1 MGPVRMRSTRAWWA
15 VLACA
20 GIVCGAGACDAPVS
34 APASDHYAA
43 YAEIVAEEDAR
54 GGIGLARTH
63 AHLAGDS
70 PALRAL
76 AVRALGRLEDPGRVE
91 RIAPLLDDAEGGVRE
106 AAVHALAQAVYGS
119 DPGAVARVLAERIG
133 TEADPSVLGAIAIS
147 IGRLAFGTAA
157 ARGEADAALVAVSER
172 LPVVEEDPGLVG
184 RVGLARGIEAF
195 ARSDQAG
202 GTGGAGLSAALAG
215 VAASLAELGVV
226 AGGGGG
232 GGVELTAA
240 RVRRL
245 AMGALV
251 HSNQLGAEA
260 AKALMQDEDWGVRRQ
275 VVAAAARHGVEAE
288 VVIPAGLADPDPR
301 VRVEALAAYDR
312 RLRPGQG
319 CAPIIAAMNDVDPDV
334 INAAIGLAARPCPD
348 LDAQRE
354 VLGAKIAEL
363 EDAGAGWRAPSR
375 ALHALAAIAPG
386 EVGDET
392 RAFATH
398 TNPFVRGW
406 AARAAAEAGSEAV
419 LAELA
424 SDPVANVREAALRG
438 LGAVEGARARDAY
451 LAQLDADDPQ
461 LVMTATRLLV
471 EHAAAETP
479 GDALLAALARFT
491 ARQRETERDVRV
503 ALLEAI
509 GAVGGFESDALT
521 PYLTD
526 FDPAVADRAAALLT
540 EATGTTHE
548 AAPRPLPRAPTPD
561 AARLT
566 ELERSNVVLHMAG
579 LGEIVVALRP
589 DLGATNADR
598 FARLAATGQLDGR
611 TFHRVE
617 PNFVIQGGSPNA
629 NEYSGEGPYS
639 RDEIGSH
646 PHWRGTVGLSTRG
659 RDTGDGQIFVNL
671 ADNLRLDFN
680 YTIYGV
686 VAEGMEVVDAVQEG
700 AVIERAE
707 VTAALTAARE
717 AALSENSGF
726 QLAEDHVSQ
735 RRLGRLSFDSSDL
748 PDSPIY
754 DVVGGLFLPGGGVAL
769 VDRAE
774 IHLVDLVSGRTRTV
788 GREGEGPEEFR
799 YISRVNRTLEG
810 ILVWD
815 MPRRR
820 ASVVG
825 HDGELL
831 RSRDYRQVPFQDY
844 FSARPVAVHPDGRI
858 IFRDGVDSGFGDYE
872 GRIWNPAKYL
882 AVEPEGELRL
892 VSEAKGDELFYGP
905 TRTSKVVFG
914 HRTFEAATEDGLI
927 IADTH
932 RGVIA
937 VLDWNGAEVAEISMP
952 PGVQLTDAQ
961 TVGREFLARQ
971 SEELEERLNRAASA
985 GQIPPG
991 RAQSFRDALAAH
1003 DPKTMAWPINEV
1015 LPAIDT
1021 LLADFDA
1028 RLWAR
1033 DYRLPGQDSVN
1044 WRVWDV
1050 AKAQTLFTV
1059 RMDGEDILLDAKGD
1073 LVLLRRLDVF
1083 DVPRAVVVRL
1093 ESGAG

>member
-1 MGPVRMRSTRAWWA
+1 MGPVRIRSTRAWWA

-34 APASDHYAA
+34 APASNHYAA

-63 AHLAGDS
+63 SHLAGDS

-76 AVRALGRLEDPGRVE
+76 AVRALGRLEDPGLVE
-91 RIAPLLDDAEGGVRE
+91 RVAPLLDDAEGGVRE
-106 AAVHALAQAVYGS
+106 AAAHALAQAVFGS
-119 DPGAVARVLAERIG
+119 DQGAVARVLADRIG
-133 TEADPSVLGAIAIS
+133 TEADPAVLGAIATG

-157 ARGEADAALVAVSER
+157 ARGEADVALVAVSER

-195 ARSDQAG
+195 ARSGQG
-202 GTGGAGLSAALAG
+202 GSAGGAGLSEALAG
-215 VAASLAELGVV
+215 VAASLAELGV
-226 AGGGGG
+226 AARGGGAEGADG
-232 GGVELTAA
+232 AELTAA

-245 AMGALV
+245 AVGALV

-260 AKALMQDEDWGVRRQ
+260 ATAVMQDEDWGVRRQ

-319 CAPIIAAMNDVDPDV
+319 CAPIIDAMSDADPDV
-334 INAAIGLAARPCPD
+334 VNAAIGLAARPCPD

-354 VLGAKIAEL
+354 ALGAKIADL
-363 EDAGAGWRAPSR
+363 EDPEADWRAPSR
-375 ALHALAAIAPG
+375 ALHALAAIVPG

-398 TNPFVRGW
+398 DNPFVRGW
-406 AARAAAEAGSEAV
+406 AARAAAEAGSEAA

-438 LGAVEGARARDAY
+438 LGVVGGARARDAC

-471 EHAAAETP
+471 EHAAADTP
-479 GDALLAALARFT
+479 VDALLAALARFT

-503 ALLEAI
+503 ALLDAI

-540 EATGTTHE
+540 EATGTAHE
-548 AAPRPLPRAPTPD
+548 AAPQALPRTPTPD
-561 AARLT
+561 AARLA
-566 ELERSNVVLHMAG
+566 ELARSNVVLHMAG
-579 LGEIVVALRP
+579 LGEIVIALRP

-686 VAEGMEVVDAVQEG
+686 VAEGMEVVDAVQKG

-707 VTAALTAARE
+707 V
-717 AALSENSGF
+717 
-726 QLAEDHVSQ
+726 V
-735 RRLGRLSFDSSDL
+735 
-748 PDSPIY
+748 
-754 DVVGGLFLPGGGVAL
+754 
-769 VDRAE
+769 
-774 IHLVDLVSGRTRTV
+774 TR
-788 GREGEGPEEFR
+788 
-799 YISRVNRTLEG
+799 
-810 ILVWD
+810 
-815 MPRRR
+815 
-820 ASVVG
+820 
-825 HDGELL
+825 
-831 RSRDYRQVPFQDY
+831 
-844 FSARPVAVHPDGRI
+844 
-858 IFRDGVDSGFGDYE
+858 
-872 GRIWNPAKYL
+872 
-882 AVEPEGELRL
+882 
-892 VSEAKGDELFYGP
+892 
-905 TRTSKVVFG
+905 
-914 HRTFEAATEDGLI
+914 
-927 IADTH
+927 
-932 RGVIA
+932 
-937 VLDWNGAEVAEISMP
+937 
-952 PGVQLTDAQ
+952 
-961 TVGREFLARQ
+961 
-971 SEELEERLNRAASA
+971 
-985 GQIPPG
+985 
-991 RAQSFRDALAAH
+991 
-1003 DPKTMAWPINEV
+1003 
-1015 LPAIDT
+1015 
-1021 LLADFDA
+1021 
-1028 RLWAR
+1028 
-1033 DYRLPGQDSVN
+1033 
-1044 WRVWDV
+1044 
-1050 AKAQTLFTV
+1050 
-1059 RMDGEDILLDAKGD
+1059 
-1073 LVLLRRLDVF
+1073 
-1083 DVPRAVVVRL
+1083 
-1093 ESGAG
+1093 